1 LSSKQ
6 PAGGGEPPVTL
17 SDPKVAEPAPELG
30 RLVGV
35 AGIRAAGTVVAA
47 RKESSLVRPAPPCY
61 GDRMNYLDRITYN
74 PAQCGGRPCIRG
86 MRIRVK
92 DVLDLLAADVPEA
105 EILEDYPDLEAGDIK
120 ACLQYAAAQADHAVL
135 KVA

>member
-1 LSSKQ
+1 MTLCPACPGRKAQLSR
-6 PAGGGEPPVTL
+6 ARL
-17 SDPKVAEPAPELG
+17 SLPLLALCLLPLFPSASSVLNLLT
-30 RLVGV
+30 R
-35 AGIRAAGTVVAA
+35 
-47 RKESSLVRPAPPCY
+47 RKNPLVRRAPRRYSPC
-61 GDRMNYLDRITYN
+61 MNYLDRITYN

-105 EILEDYPDLEAGDIK
+105 EILADYPDLEAGDIK

>member
-1 LSSKQ
+1 MMK
-6 PAGGGEPPVTL
+6 
-17 SDPKVAEPAPELG
+17 
-30 RLVGV
+30 
-35 AGIRAAGTVVAA
+35 
-47 RKESSLVRPAPPCY
+47 SSLVHHALHSY
-61 GDRMNYLDRITYN
+61 GPGVNHLDRITYN

-92 DVLDLLAADVPEA
+92 DVLELLAAGVPEA
-105 EILEDYPDLEAGDIK
+105 EILADYPDLEVEDIK